1 VAVSSL
7 MVPVGTPAPD
17 FAISDLTGK
26 VRRRDDFAAAPAL
39 LVAFLCNH
47 CPYVR
52 HVETQLGRLLTSF
65 PELAVVGVC
74 TNDAEAYP
82 EDAPEHL
89 ARQATRAGWGF
100 PYLVDEA
107 QEVGR
112 AYQAACT
119 PDFFLYGADR
129 RLAYRGAFDD
139 STLATDGRSPAIC
152 CAPRSSRRWPAS
164 ACPSRTGRAWVAPSS
179 GGSDRLRH

>member
-52 HVETQLGRLLTSF
+52 HVEMQLGRLLTSF

-89 ARQATRAGWGF
+89 ARQAARAGWGF

-139 STLATDGRSPAIC
+139 STPGNGRPVTGDLLRAAIVQALAGERVPE
-152 CAPRSSRRWPAS
+152 PHR
-164 ACPSRTGRAWVAPSS
+164 PSMGCSIKW
-179 GGSDRLRH
+179 RL